1 MSDYA
6 EFLKGKLLVAPPVGI
21 AAPPP
26 LLPALF
32 PFQRDITAWA
42 LRRGRA
48 AIFADCGLGKTLMQL
63 EWARVVHEVTARPII
78 VLAPLAVAEQSE
90 REAAR
95 FGLPAVY
102 ARRPIDAPIT
112 LTNYELL
119 DHFDLSAYAGVVLDE
134 SSILKAYD
142 GATRTAIIEAC
153 QQTAYRLACTAT
165 PAPNDY
171 MELGNHAEFL
181 GVLTRAEMLATFF
194 CHDGGETQT
203 WRLKGHAAA
212 DFWKWLASW
221 SVMLRSPQDLGYD
234 GTGYDLPPLT
244 VKHEVVGATAWEDT
258 LFAMDALTLQER
270 IGARRETVAER
281 ATRTAELV
289 NATPGPWVVWC
300 GLNAEADAFRK
311 LCPDAREVRG
321 SDDYDDKR
329 QTLSDF
335 ADGKIRVLLTKA
347 SIAGHGMNW
356 QHCAQMAFLGVSDS
370 WEQYYQAVR
379 RCWRFGQTK
388 PVNVYVIA
396 SDREGAVVSNLNR
409 KDKQAGELAGELIAH
424 MQDLNS
430 QALHEGGTVR
440 TGDAYET
447 GRVDDPK
454 GNWTMH
460 RGDCVEVMRTL
471 PSDATHFS
479 IHSPPFAS
487 LYTYSASERDM
498 GNVRDHEEFFA
509 HYRFAIAELYRL
521 TMPGRLA
528 SVHCMNLPTSK
539 VRDGVIGLTD
549 FRGQIIQAYQDAGWI
564 YHSEVV
570 IWKDPVTAMQRTKAL
585 GLLYKQI
592 KKDSAMS
599 RQGIPDYLV
608 TFRKPGDNPERVT
621 KTPEDFPVGLWQNY
635 ASPVWM
641 DINPSDTLQYRSARE
656 HNDERH
662 ICPLQL
668 DVIRRA
674 VRLWTNPGD
683 VVLSPFA
690 GIGSEGVVSRELSR
704 RFIGIELKGSY
715 FGQATRNLAAA
726 QAQEEADLFAC
737 ASEVAPAE

>member
-1 MSDYA
+1 M
-6 EFLKGKLLVAPPVGI
+6 LAPPVGI
-21 AAPPP
+21 AETPP
-26 LLPALF
+26 LSDVLF
-32 PFQRDITAWA
+32 PFQRDIVAWA
-42 LRRGRA
+42 LRRGRGA
-48 AIFADCGLGKTLMQL
+48 VFADCGLGKTLMQL
-63 EWARVVHEVTARPII
+63 EWARVVHEVTGKPVLI
-78 VLAPLAVAEQSE
+78 LAPLAVAEQSE
-90 REAAR
+90 REARR
-95 FGLPAVY
+95 FGLPGIY
-102 ARRPIDAPIT
+102 ARRPMDTPVT

-119 DHFDLSAYAGVVLDE
+119 DHFDLSAYSGVVLDE

-153 QQTAYRLACTAT
+153 QSVPYRLACTAT
-165 PAPNDY
+165 PAPNDF

-181 GVLTRAEMLATFF
+181 AVLTRAEMLATFF
-194 CHDGGETQT
+194 VHDGSETQT
-203 WRLKGHAAA
+203 WRLKGHATA
-212 DFWKWLASW
+212 DFWRWLASW
-221 SVMLRSPQDLGYD
+221 SVMLRRPQDLGYD

-244 VKHEVVGATAWEDT
+244 VHHEVVGATAWEDT

-270 IGARRETVAER
+270 ITARRETILER

-289 NATPGPWVVWC
+289 NSTPGPWVVWC

-321 SDDYDDKR
+321 SDDYEVKR
-329 QTLSDF
+329 QTLADF
-335 ADGKIRVLLTKA
+335 SDGKIRVLLTKA

-370 WEQYYQAVR
+370 WEQYYQAIR
-379 RCWRFGQTK
+379 RCWRFGQGS
-388 PVNVYVIA
+388 PVHVYVIA
-396 SDREGAVVSNLNR
+396 SDREGQVVQNLSR
-409 KDKQAGELAGELIAH
+409 KDQQAAQLAGELISH
-424 MQDLNS
+424 MQDLNTK
-430 QALHEGGTVR
+430 ALHEGGTVR
-440 TGDAYET
+440 TMDTYET
-447 GRVDDPK
+447 GRVDDPN
-454 GNWTMH
+454 GTWTMH

-471 PSDATHFS
+471 PADSIGFS
-479 IHSPPFAS
+479 VHSPPFAS

-498 GNVRDHEEFFA
+498 GNVRDHDEFFE
-509 HYRFAIAELYRL
+509 HYRFAIAELFRL

-549 FRGQIIQAYQDAGWI
+549 FRGQIIRAYEEAGWI

-599 RQGIPDYLV
+599 RQGIPDYLC

-621 KTPEDFPVGLWQNY
+621 KTPEGFPVQLWQQY

-641 DINPSDTLQYRSARE
+641 DINPSDTLQFRSARE

-674 VRLWTNPGD
+674 VRLWTNPHD
-683 VVLSPFA
+683 LVLSPFA
-690 GIGSEGVVSRELSR
+690 GIGSEGVVSIEMGR
-704 RFIGIELKGSY
+704 RFAGIELKGSY
-715 FGQATRNLAAA
+715 YGQAVRNLRAAREHRA
-726 QAQEEADLFAC
+726 QDLWESLAPTVVPADEDEGE
-737 ASEVAPAE
+737 SDE